1 MAFPQLA
8 LFKVGKAALQDRPDR
23 AEQIRKRADRLKRS
37 KTLGERIGAIA
48 AITGEGIAEEGSRL
62 SESLGEFGQEVR
74 TGFTGTAPS
83 TSDTTQPLLRF
94 PPKQEAAIVAAG
106 VAQLKRE
113 NEERAARTT
122 NLSQRLGSSEDLT
135 SKDLIGSKFESSLQ
149 TKPQSTRFGGTNL
162 VNQFDQRVQRNLEQR
177 ASTLAESQRNK
188 RTNQLLDQLR
198 TDRDDVLNNTLGLGK
213 STARERIAAI
223 SGFNEAVGDL
233 ALSGGGRGA
242 GDGSRGRRGKTFEE
256 ELLLKQTPTGDKL
269 LGLGFDQTK
278 LASEERRDLSG
289 RLSREGIAANSEL
302 RQRRSSRAQ
311 RAQEGFSRSALAEEA
326 FQDNDIVEG
335 LGYLDIDIFDLLG
348 GDEDTSRDS
357 MEKLINSGLTNDDI
371 VNIKRDLVNRIQV
384 GR

>member
-1 MAFPQLA
+1 MATLAEQLA
-8 LFKVGKAALQDRPDR
+8 AKRERDRRLNNALAQGAVAVGRRDVTFQGKPLGAPDTRVSPFATVSQD
-23 AEQIRKRADRLKRS
+23 A
-37 KTLGERIGAIA
+37 TF
-48 AITGEGIAEEGSRL
+48 EEAFGSP
-62 SESLGEFGQEVR
+62 
-74 TGFTGTAPS
+74 TPS
-83 TSDTTQPLLRF
+83 TISDKLSTPVTEPLPNVPQERSRSTARERRELRT
-94 PPKQEAAIVAAG
+94 K
-106 VAQLKRE
+106 K
-113 NEERAARTT
+113 
-122 NLSQRLGSSEDLT
+122 LGSSEGLAR
-135 SKDLIGSKFESSLQ
+135 KDLIGTRFESSLQ

-162 VNQFDQRVQRNLEQR
+162 VNQFDRRVQRNLEQR

-198 TDRDDVLNNTLGLGK
+198 IDRDDVLNNTLGLGK

-233 ALSGGGRGA
+233 ALSGGRRGA
-242 GDGSRGRRGKTFEE
+242 EGGSRGRGGKTFEE
-256 ELLLKQTPTGDKL
+256 ELLLKQIPTGDKL
-269 LGLGFDQTK
+269 LGLGFDRTK
-278 LASEERRDLSG
+278 LASEERRALSG